1 LHAAGRDDTIRTIAR
16 TGDFDRALAASF
28 APRDARPDLLALCAF
43 NVELAR
49 IAEQVSEAQLGAIRL
64 QWWREAIARSLKGD
78 AVGHPVA
85 DAFGET
91 ARARALPAETIAA
104 LIDARQFDVAD
115 KIMPDWKSLE
125 TYLKDTAGAMFALS
139 GACLGTGGPALG
151 EAADRAGLAY
161 GLTGLMRALPAH
173 AAGGRVYLPADML
186 VSRGTSPEAVL
197 AGSSSQGLRT
207 VLATLREQARDACAE
222 ARQRVAG
229 LERPARAAF
238 LPLRLADP
246 YLAALEALDRSGAD
260 PLREVADINPLY
272 RFWRL
277 ATWRQ

>member
-1 LHAAGRDDTIRTIAR
+1 LHEAGRDDTVRAVAR
-16 TGDFDRALAASF
+16 AGDFDRALAASF

-64 QWWREAIARSLKGD
+64 QWWREAIARSLKGET
-78 AVGHPVA
+78 VGHPVA
-85 DAFGET
+85 DAFGAT
-91 ARARALPAETIAA
+91 ARARALPAATIAA

-125 TYLKDTAGAMFALS
+125 TYLKDTAGAMFAL
-139 GACLGTGGPALG
+139 GAAFLGGRGPELG
-151 EAADRAGLAY
+151 EAAYRAGLAY

-173 AAGGRVYLPADML
+173 AAAGRVYLPADML

-197 AGSSSQGLRT
+197 AGSSSRGLREL
-207 VLATLREQARDACAE
+207 LATLRQKAREACAE
-222 ARQRVAG
+222 ALERVGG

-238 LPLRLADP
+238 LPLRLVHP

-260 PLREVADINPLY
+260 PLREVADVNPLY

-277 ATWRQ
+277 ASWRQ